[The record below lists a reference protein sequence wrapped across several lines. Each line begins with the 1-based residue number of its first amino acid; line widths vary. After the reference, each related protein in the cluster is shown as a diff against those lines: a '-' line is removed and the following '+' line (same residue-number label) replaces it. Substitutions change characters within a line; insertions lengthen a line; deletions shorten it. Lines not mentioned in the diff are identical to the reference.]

1 MGINFKS
8 STSTGKGFYKN
19 AGGISGDISGNELLK
34 ALQQFPKNIQKNVM
48 IGAIRASANVVRD
61 RARELVVK
69 DTGNLKKSIVSIQRS
84 NRLAFN
90 QFSMMKG
97 NENTITF
104 SVTPSKGGKN
114 SGWYAHFI
122 EFGTSKQVAQPF
134 LRPAFEQSQD
144 DCLIKAKEYIAK
156 RIPEEVAKAKR

>member
-1 MGINFKS
+1 M
-8 STSTGKGFYKN
+8 
-19 AGGISGDISGNELLK
+19 AISGNVDGDSLIK
-34 ALQQFPKNIQKNVM
+34 ALGQFPGNIQKNVM
-48 IGAIRASANVVRD
+48 VGAIRASANVVRD
-61 RARELVVK
+61 RAREIVPI
-69 DTGNLKKSIVSIQRS
+69 DTGTLKKSIRSIQRK
-84 NRLAFN
+84 AK
-90 QFSMMKG
+90 QGEVM
-97 NENTITF
+97 F

-144 DCLIKAKEYIAK
+144 DCLTKAKEYIAK